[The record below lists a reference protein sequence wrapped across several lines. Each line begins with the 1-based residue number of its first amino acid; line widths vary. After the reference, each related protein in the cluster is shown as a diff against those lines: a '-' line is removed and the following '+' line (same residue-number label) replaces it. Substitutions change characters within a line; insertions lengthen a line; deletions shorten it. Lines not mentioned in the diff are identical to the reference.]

1 MGRASVFAT
10 SSYYV
15 PRTVL
20 HALATGMNKLEMVP
34 DNVELVG
41 RKTKGY
47 LSLYLFPSL
56 PWPGRR
62 PPQVCALVFTQ
73 ESPLLSLSP

>member
-10 SSYYV
+10 SSYYM

-20 HALATGMNKLEMVP
+20 HALATDMSKLEMVP
-34 DNVELVG
+34 DNMELVG
-41 RKTKGY
+41 GKTKGY

-62 PPQVCALVFTQ
+62 PPQAWALVFTQ
-73 ESPLLSLSP
+73 GLPLLSLSP

>member
-10 SSYYV
+10 RCYYV
-15 PRTVL
+15 PRPVL

-34 DNVELVG
+34 DNVELVD

-47 LSLYLFPSL
+47 LSLYLFPPL

-62 PPQVCALVFTQ
+62 PPQAYALVFTQ
-73 ESPLLSLSP
+73 GSPLLSLSP